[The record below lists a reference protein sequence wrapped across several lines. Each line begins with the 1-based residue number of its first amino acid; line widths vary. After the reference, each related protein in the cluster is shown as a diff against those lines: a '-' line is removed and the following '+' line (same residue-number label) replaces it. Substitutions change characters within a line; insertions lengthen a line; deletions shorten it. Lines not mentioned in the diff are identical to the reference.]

1 MTGKGFI
8 PNVSNHNKPN
18 NGFIKISGRGWN
30 NRDPTKNKEISITKK
45 NCFSSISQNENN
57 KKAHL
62 AYPTIHVTKTMTWVA
77 PTQITSV

>member
-1 MTGKGFI
+1 LKESGGLTGKGFI

-45 NCFSSISQNENN
+45 KLFLFYIS
-57 KKAHL
+57 K
-62 AYPTIHVTKTMTWVA
+62 
-77 PTQITSV
+77 